1 MYVVLG
7 ATGQVGG
14 AVARHLLEQKLSLR
28 VVVRSAEK
36 GEPFAAKGCEVAVAD
51 VLDTAAL
58 TLAFRGAENVFVL
71 IPPLFDPSEGFPEA
85 RAIYASITT
94 ALKAARPGR
103 VVCLSTVGA
112 QASEP
117 NLLNQLGL
125 MEQEFGKLDIPVAF
139 LRASS
144 FMENFAWDIASA
156 KDEGVVH
163 SFLQPLERKIP
174 MVATDDIGRTA
185 TGLLQEDWQGRRV
198 VELQGPEL
206 LGPDDVANAFTRVLD
221 RKVKADV
228 VPRESWETIFLS
240 AGMKNPTP
248 RIQMLEGFN
257 AGWISFEGG
266 EVEQRTGSTTL
277 EAVLAG
283 LAKR

>member
-1 MYVVLG
+1 MYVALG

-36 GEPFAAKGCEVAVAD
+36 GEPFAAKACEVAVAN

-58 TLAFRGAENVFVL
+58 TLAFRGAEGVFVL

-117 NLLNQLGL
+117 NLLNQLGM

-139 LRASS
+139 LRASW
-144 FMENFAWDIASA
+144 FMENFVWDVASA
-156 KDEGVVH
+156 RDEGIVH
-163 SFLQPLERKIP
+163 SFLQPLDRKIP
-174 MVATDDIGRTA
+174 MVATDDIGRAVSCRRTGTA
-185 TGLLQEDWQGRRV
+185 GASSSCRGRHRSAPMTSPMRSQEFSTARSRPTSFRMRAGRRCFC
-198 VELQGPEL
+198 LP
-206 LGPDDVANAFTRVLD
+206 A
-221 RKVKADV
+221 
-228 VPRESWETIFLS
+228 
-240 AGMKNPTP
+240 
-248 RIQMLEGFN
+248 
-257 AGWISFEGG
+257 
-266 EVEQRTGSTTL
+266 
-277 EAVLAG
+277 
-283 LAKR
+283 

>member
-28 VVVRSAEK
+28 VVVRSADK
-36 GEPFAAKGCEVAVAD
+36 GEPFAAKGCEAAVANL
-51 VLDTAAL
+51 LDTAAL
-58 TLAFRGAENVFVL
+58 TLALRGAEGVFVL

-117 NLLNQLGL
+117 NLLNQLGM

-139 LRASS
+139 LRASW
-144 FMENFAWDIASA
+144 FMENFVWDVASA
-156 KDEGVVH
+156 RDEGIVH
-163 SFLQPLERKIP
+163 SFLQPLDRKIP
-174 MVATDDIGRTA
+174 MVATDDIGRA
-185 TGLLQEDWQGRRV
+185 AADLLQEDWHGRRV
-198 VELQGPEL
+198 VELQGPAPL
-206 LGPDDVANAFTRVLD
+206 SPDDVANAFARILD

-228 VPRESWETIFLS
+228 VPHESWETMFLS
-240 AGMKNPTP
+240 AGMRNPTP

-266 EVEQRTGSTTL
+266 EIEQRTGSTTL
-277 EAVLAG
+277 DTVLAG
-283 LAKR
+283 LTKR